1 MLIGMLTFC
10 LCKSDFLKKTKKY
23 NKNKKTKSTEKPEKK
38 EKTQIRKI
46 KRQRYIMSSNLMAP
60 RGNAP
65 SGFIGDSIGPS
76 GLIGPTSGSLGP
88 WGIFKPVAP

>member
-1 MLIGMLTFC
+1 M
-10 LCKSDFLKKTKKY
+10 KKTKKY

-60 RGNAP
+60 EAMHPVVSSAIP
-65 SGFIGDSIGPS
+65 SD
-76 GLIGPTSGSLGP
+76 
-88 WGIFKPVAP
+88 PVV